1 VLPFPRRSKKNDV
14 FSWSYCGREPLELIS
29 QIVQPV
35 LYSHNLKDM
44 QVTIDRVL
52 IFGQLWGGTT
62 KQPLLWLWDES
73 RSATQH
79 PLKKWWMSS
88 CNGDQENGGSDS

>member
-1 VLPFPRRSKKNDV
+1 
-14 FSWSYCGREPLELIS
+14 
-29 QIVQPV
+29 
-35 LYSHNLKDM
+35 M

-62 KQPLLWLWDES
+62 KQPVLWLWDES

-88 CNGDQENGGSDS
+88 CNGDQENGGSGS